1 VNTQIP
7 TLLFPCQPGRPLE
20 IDADFSFEGESA
32 KAAGFTHLLF
42 DFDAL
47 RESESESEIAHA
59 FRKIPK
65 TEEQIT
71 LLYRGWML
79 SDTHYAQMETVLQ
92 KKGYQLLN
100 STSDYAEA
108 HYLPNA
114 YAKIADHTARTA
126 WVEGNSIEDAWNL
139 YQNQDFCERDAII
152 KDYVKSAKYR
162 WREACY
168 IPAHCS
174 REDFERI
181 FAAFLYE
188 RGPLFE
194 KGIVLREFLPLLEK
208 GEDMRGMPIHEEYRL
223 FFLHKQLLMPF
234 SNGEPLPAWIL
245 ELPSRFIS
253 PFITLDIAQGKE
265 GNWWV
270 IEAGDGGVS
279 GLDMRLDMD
288 AFYPALFAHF
298 SAKK

>member
-32 KAAGFTHLLF
+32 TSAGFNFLLF

-47 RESESESEIAHA
+47 REGEIAHA

-65 TEEQIT
+65 TKEPII

-79 SDTHYAQMETVLQ
+79 SDTHYAQMETAL
-92 KKGYQLLN
+92 KDKGYDLLN
-100 STSDYAEA
+100 STNDYAEA

-114 YAKIADHTARTA
+114 YPKIADHTARTA

-139 YQNQDFCERDAII
+139 YQNQDFCKKEAII

-174 REDFERI
+174 RTDFERI

-188 RGPLFE
+188 HGPLFE
-194 KGIVLREFLPLLEK
+194 KGIILREFLPLLQK

-223 FFLHKQLLMPF
+223 FFLEQKLLIPF
-234 SNGEPLPAWIL
+234 PDPLPEWIL
-245 ELPSRFIS
+245 ELPRRFAS
-253 PFITLDIAQGKE
+253 PFIALDIARGQDD
-265 GNWWV
+265 NWWV

>member
-1 VNTQIP
+1 MNAQMP
-7 TLLFPCQPGRPLE
+7 TILFPCQPGRPLE
-20 IDADFSFEGESA
+20 IDADFSFEGEA
-32 KAAGFTHLLF
+32 ATGAGFTYLLF

-47 RESESESEIAHA
+47 REGEITHA

-65 TEEQIT
+65 TENQT
-71 LLYRGWML
+71 ALLYRGWML
-79 SDTHYAQMETVLQ
+79 SDTHYAQMETALNS
-92 KKGYQLLN
+92 KGYQLFN

-114 YAKIADHTARTA
+114 YPKLADQTARTA
-126 WVEGNSIEDAWNL
+126 WVAGNSLEDAWQL
-139 YQNQDFCERDAII
+139 YQNQGFCEKDAII

-174 REDFERI
+174 YEDFAQT
-181 FAAFLYE
+181 FVAFLYE
-188 RGPLFE
+188 RGSLFE
-194 KGIVLREFLPLLEK
+194 KGIVLREFLPLLSK

-223 FFLHKQLLMPF
+223 FFRHQQLLIPF
-234 SNGEPLPAWIL
+234 PEPLPDWIL
-245 ELPSRFIS
+245 EMPRRFAS
-253 PFITLDIAQGKE
+253 PFIALDIARGQE

-279 GLDMRLDMD
+279 GLDTRLDTD

-298 SAKK
+298 ATCQE

>member
-1 VNTQIP
+1 VNVQIHII
-7 TLLFPCQPGRPLE
+7 LFPCQPGRPLE

-32 KAAGFTHLLF
+32 TAAGFDFLLF

-47 RESESESEIAHA
+47 REGEIAHA

-65 TEEQIT
+65 IESQII

-79 SDTHYAQMETVLQ
+79 LDTHYAQMETALNA
-92 KKGYQLLN
+92 KGYALLN
-100 STSDYAEA
+100 AASDYSEA

-114 YAKIADHTARTA
+114 YAKIAAHTARTA
-126 WVEGNSIEDAWNL
+126 WVEGNSLEDAWNL
-139 YQNQDFCERDAII
+139 YQNEGFCEGDAII

-168 IPAHCS
+168 IPAHCPKA
-174 REDFERI
+174 DFERI

-194 KGIVLREFLPLLEK
+194 KGIVLREFLPLLQK

-223 FFLHKQLLMPF
+223 FFLHKRLLTSFP
-234 SNGEPLPAWIL
+234 EPLPEWIL
-245 ELPSRFIS
+245 ELPSRFTS
-253 PFITLDIAQGKE
+253 PFIALDIARGVDN
-265 GNWWV
+265 NWWV

-279 GLDMRLDMD
+279 GLDTRLDMD
-288 AFYPALFAHF
+288 AFYPGLFTHL
-298 SAKK
+298 SKV